1 MALNEG
7 ALYSIIHSR
16 CPKCNQGE
24 MYADSNMYNLKKLGQ
39 MKVQC
44 EYCGQSYEPET
55 GFYYGAMYVSYG
67 LSIIAMFVPAYS
79 LYFLFDISF
88 GAMLAL
94 VLGIYVG
101 FFPVFF
107 RVSRNIWLNIFV
119 KFNPEAK
126 AKALEKKK
134 AEAGSKPRI

>member
-1 MALNEG
+1 MSLKEG

-16 CPKCNQGE
+16 CPKCNLGE

-67 LSIIAMFVPAYS
+67 LSIIAMFIPAYS
-79 LYFLFDISF
+79 LYFLFDIGF
-88 GAMLAL
+88 GAMLAI

-107 RVSRNIWLNIFV
+107 RLSRNIWLNIFV
-119 KFNPEAK
+119 KFDPEAK
-126 AKALEKKK
+126 AKALQKK
-134 AEAGSKPRI
+134 